1 MNDEPSQV
9 SNKKSD
15 DDRDS
20 PRDPALGQLL
30 RRHGPDGP
38 SMATD
43 KAILAAAQAELAPPV
58 TRRGWQRWRAP
69 LAMAATLTL
78 AVALSLTM
86 DRQDSL
92 TVETA
97 TPSVPSAPP
106 ATSAHTDPARTAEAP
121 SSPETSA
128 KREAKAATT
137 TGRPVAPSAPSAPSV
152 SAEPPAPQA
161 KRSAPI
167 LASPSAVNDMANA
180 YGKENTK
187 SAEIAPASR
196 TENERRAASKGSA
209 ATAAPLA
216 EHAPTAD
223 AMADQ
228 RMPTPE
234 AWLEEIRRLKQTG
247 RQEEATRQLAE
258 FRRHYPDYPLPK
270 DF

>member
-1 MNDEPSQV
+1 MNDEPIQV
-9 SNKKSD
+9 SNEKSD

-30 RRHGPDGP
+30 RRYGPDGP

-58 TRRGWQRWRAP
+58 TRRGWPRWHAP

-86 DRQDSL
+86 DRQASITAD
-92 TVETA
+92 TA
-97 TPSVPSAPP
+97 TPSVPSDPS
-106 ATSAHTDPARTAEAP
+106 ATPARTEASRTADAP
-121 SSPETSA
+121 SSSEASA
-128 KREAKAATT
+128 KREAKTTTT
-137 TGRPVAPSAPSAPSV
+137 TGRPVASSAPSV

-161 KRSAPI
+161 KRPVPA
-167 LASPSAVNDMANA
+167 LASPPAANDMANA
-180 YGKENTK
+180 RGKESAK
-187 SAEIAPASR
+187 SAKIAPASR
-196 TENERRAASKGSA
+196 TGNERRAASKGSA
-209 ATAAPLA
+209 PTAAPLA

-228 RMPTPE
+228 RMSTPE
-234 AWLEEIRRLKQTG
+234 AWLEKIRRLKQTG

-258 FRRHYPDYPLPK
+258 FRRHYPDYPLPEN
-270 DF
+270 F

>member
-9 SNKKSD
+9 SNEKSD

-30 RRHGPDGP
+30 RRYGPDGP
-38 SMATD
+38 SIATD

-86 DRQDSL
+86 DRQASL

-121 SSPETSA
+121 SSPESSA

-137 TGRPVAPSAPSAPSV
+137 TGRPA
-152 SAEPPAPQA
+152 APQA

-180 YGKENTK
+180 HGKENAK

-196 TENERRAASKGSA
+196 TENERRVASKGSA

>member
-9 SNKKSD
+9 SNEKSD

-30 RRHGPDGP
+30 RRYGPDGP
-38 SMATD
+38 SIATD

-106 ATSAHTDPARTAEAP
+106 ATSARTDPARTAEAP
-121 SSPETSA
+121 SSPETPS

-137 TGRPVAPSAPSAPSV
+137 TGRPVASSAPSV

-180 YGKENTK
+180 HGKENTK
-187 SAEIAPASR
+187 SAQIAPASR
-196 TENERRAASKGSA
+196 TENERRAVSKGSA

-216 EHAPTAD
+216 EHAPTED
-223 AMADQ
+223 ATADQ

>member
-30 RRHGPDGP
+30 RRYGPDGP
-38 SMATD
+38 SIATD

-78 AVALSLTM
+78 AVALSLMM
-86 DRQDSL
+86 DRQASL
-92 TVETA
+92 TVETT

-106 ATSAHTDPARTAEAP
+106 ATSANTDPARTAEAP
-121 SSPETSA
+121 SSPETPS

-137 TGRPVAPSAPSAPSV
+137 TGRPVASSAPSV

-180 YGKENTK
+180 HGKENTK

-209 ATAAPLA
+209 PTAAPLA

-228 RMPTPE
+228 RMSTPE
-234 AWLEEIRRLKQTG
+234 AWLEKIRRLKQTG

-258 FRRHYPDYPLPK
+258 FRRHYPDYPLPEN
-270 DF
+270 F